1 MEATSTAANTGER
14 RHRKLAVTMIVI
26 ASLLAFLAV
35 FSIWANRQL
44 LETDNWV
51 DTSTELLEDEAIRT
65 ELATFMV
72 DTLYA
77 NVDVQA
83 ELEKRLPPDLKP
95 LAGPAAGGIR
105 QLTDDLAN
113 EALQRPRVQQ
123 AWETINRAAHE
134 ELITVVEDD
143 TGEPVTLDVGDIV
156 EQVGTEAGLSVAG
169 TLRSDAGQ
177 SGVIPAGDLGGGR
190 RVVYLVERRAVWLTA
205 LALLLFG
212 LAIYLARGW
221 RREALRGVGSAFIVV
236 GIAVAAAR
244 GLAGNY
250 VTDTLAT
257 TASIEPAISDTWEI
271 STSLLSAGAGAM
283 VIYGIAIVLGAW
295 LAGPGGIA
303 TTVRRGITPV
313 LETRAIG
320 YSALLVVLLI
330 LFWWAPTEGFSRLT
344 PSLLIIA
351 LFVIGFEFLRR
362 QAVREFP
369 DETWE
374 SASERWREGSRSL
387 LDRRKG
393 GD

>member
-1 MEATSTAANTGER
+1 MEAASTAGDKGDR
-14 RHRKLAVTMIVI
+14 QHRKLAVAMIVG
-26 ASLLAFLAV
+26 ASFLAFLAV

-51 DTSTELLEDEAIRT
+51 ETSSELLEDEAIRT

-83 ELEKRLPPDLKP
+83 GLEKRLPPDLKP

-123 AWETINRAAHE
+123 AWETINRVAHE
-134 ELITVVEDD
+134 KLITLVNED
-143 TGEPVTLDVGDIV
+143 TGEPVTIDVGTIV
-156 EQVGTEAGLSVAG
+156 EQVGNEAGLNVADK
-169 TLRSDAGQ
+169 LPPDAGEIE
-177 SGVIPAGDLGGGR
+177 VIPADDLDGAR
-190 RVVYLVERRAVWLTA
+190 KVVNLLENLAVWLTA
-205 LALLLFG
+205 AALLLFG
-212 LAIYLARGW
+212 LAIYLARDW
-221 RREALRGVGSAFIVV
+221 RREALRAVGFAFIVV

-257 TASIEPAISDTWEI
+257 TASIEPAINDTWEI

-283 VIYGIAIVLGAW
+283 VIYGIAIILGAW
-295 LAGPGGIA
+295 LAGPGGVA

-320 YSALLVVLLI
+320 YAALLVVLLI
-330 LFWWAPTEGFSRLT
+330 LFWWSPTEGFSRLV
-344 PSLLIIA
+344 PSLVIIV
-351 LFVIGFEFLRR
+351 LLVVGFEFLRR

-369 DETWE
+369 GETWE
-374 SASERWREGSRSL
+374 SASERWRDGGKSL
-387 LDRRKG
+387 TDRFKG
-393 GD
+393 GG